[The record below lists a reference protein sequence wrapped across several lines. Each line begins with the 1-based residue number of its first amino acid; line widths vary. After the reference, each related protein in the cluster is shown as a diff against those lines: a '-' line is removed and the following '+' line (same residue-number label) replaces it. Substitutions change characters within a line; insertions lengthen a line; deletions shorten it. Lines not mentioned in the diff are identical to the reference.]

1 MSDAEHIKAKLAGLQ
16 IHLAYLEGWLSTHK
30 GAIQEF
36 KMRTLYDIVTGKKK
50 YVVATSLRFEHSPNT
65 NLLLPTELDWKRFP
79 NASTSLI
86 CCRLK

>member
-1 MSDAEHIKAKLAGLQ
+1 MSDADLIKAKLAGLQ

-50 YVVATSLRFEHSPNT
+50 YVVLLVNDLHFYLIPMCCSPQSWNG
-65 NLLLPTELDWKRFP
+65 NDFQMRARP
-79 NASTSLI
+79 
-86 CCRLK
+86 